1 MNKYSWILI
10 GAVVVAGISSATWAG
25 AINQGDKEALQAYKK
40 MEQARNQEN
49 QPLSKSSRNVTLSDF
64 SIQGAVLPEAD
75 KIRNYNDTNM
85 QGLLSSTD
93 EKLSFIMEEN
103 EVKGIVI
110 ATDTEPIMAG
120 GEKTGPELFD
130 LYENMKNTLGEDVNI
145 TYFSYAGG
153 FIFVATDREGEES
166 LWLDQRASTFLDLP
180 SHKQLKSEEVVEKIR
195 EGAESVDEEKTNQLE
210 MGSKS
215 E

>member
-1 MNKYSWILI
+1 MNKNTWTLI
-10 GAVVVAGISSATWAG
+10 GAVVIAGISSATWAG

-40 MEQARNQEN
+40 MEQARNQGNE
-49 QPLSKSSRNVTLSDF
+49 PLSKLSSNVTLSDF

-75 KIRNYNDTNM
+75 KIRKYNDTNM

-93 EKLSFIMEEN
+93 EKLSFIMEGD
-103 EVKGIVI
+103 EVKGIVL
-110 ATDTEPIMAG
+110 ATDTKPIMAG
-120 GEKTGPELFD
+120 GEKTGPELFT

-166 LWLDQRASTFLDLP
+166 LWLDRRASTFLELP

-195 EGAESVDEEKTNQLE
+195 EGAESVVEEKTNELE